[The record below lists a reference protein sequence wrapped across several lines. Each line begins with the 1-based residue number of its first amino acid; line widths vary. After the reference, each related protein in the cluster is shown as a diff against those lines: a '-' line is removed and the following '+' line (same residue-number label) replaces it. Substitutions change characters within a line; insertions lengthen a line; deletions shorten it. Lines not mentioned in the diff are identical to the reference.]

1 VHASDGTTALLYRS
15 SGCRIVTVAV
25 DMVAVR
31 RGAAGELAAAR
42 QQDAIR

>member
-1 VHASDGTTALLYRS
+1 MTHETLGDRVRRG
-15 SGCRIVTVAV
+15 IVTVAV